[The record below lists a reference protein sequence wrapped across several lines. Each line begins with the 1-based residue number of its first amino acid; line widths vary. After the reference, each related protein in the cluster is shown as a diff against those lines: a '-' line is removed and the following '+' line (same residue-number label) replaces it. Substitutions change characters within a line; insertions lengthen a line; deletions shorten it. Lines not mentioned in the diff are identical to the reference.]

1 MANFLQLKFP
11 SGSGLPITFHMRIIY
26 GLFRKYYGGWYP
38 VRDLCSEDVWHL
50 LVVNTS
56 KWTAQYLGLLHD

>member
-1 MANFLQLKFP
+1 MADFLQLKFP
-11 SGSGLPITFHMRIIY
+11 SGSVLPITFHMRIIY

-38 VRDLCSEDVWHL
+38 VRDLCSGDVWHL

-56 KWTAQYLGLLHD
+56 KWTAQDLGLLHD